1 MGPPDVHGI
10 AERIAALGR
19 PLLVAL
25 DVDGTLAP
33 IADDPA
39 AARVPEA
46 TRVLLE
52 RLEAAEG
59 VHVAL
64 ITGRDA
70 ASLESLAGALRVWR
84 AVSHGRVVLSPGEPA
99 EVTEPPPEAKGR
111 LDAMREWAEREAVPR
126 GARVE
131 EKDGAVAVHV
141 RELAQRDPAGA
152 EALLEQA
159 RAEAEQRGLHAR
171 LGRAVC
177 EAEVEP
183 GDKAT
188 ALQKLLDATGAAGV
202 AYAGDD
208 LTDFP
213 AIRLATSRGGIGIFI
228 VSGERQPPAEAT
240 DTLPG
245 PEHLPPLLEALLQ
258 ALR

>member
-1 MGPPDVHGI
+1 MADPGDRSI
-10 AERIAALGR
+10 AERVAALGR

-33 IADDPA
+33 IVDDPE
-39 AARVPEA
+39 AARVPET
-46 TRVLLE
+46 TRSLLE
-52 RLEAAEG
+52 QLEAAGG

-64 ITGRDA
+64 VTGRDA
-70 ASLESLAGALRVWR
+70 ASLESLAGPLRVWR

-99 EVTEPPPEAKGR
+99 KPAELSSEARTR
-111 LDAMREWAEREAVPR
+111 LDAMREWAQRVAVPG

-141 RELAQRDPAGA
+141 RELAQRDPAAA

-159 RAEAEQRGLHAR
+159 RAEAERRGLHAR

-213 AIRLATSRGGIGIFI
+213 AIRLATRRGGIGIFI
-228 VSGERQPPAEAT
+228 ASGERQPPAEAT

-245 PEHLPPLLEALLQ
+245 PERIPPLLEALLQ